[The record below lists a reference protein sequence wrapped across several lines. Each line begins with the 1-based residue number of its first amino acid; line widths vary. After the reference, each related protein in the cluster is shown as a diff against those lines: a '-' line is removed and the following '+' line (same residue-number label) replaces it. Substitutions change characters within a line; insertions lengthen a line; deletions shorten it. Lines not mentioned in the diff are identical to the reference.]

1 METSPPHIQPAYPP
15 LAQTMALARTWI
27 PLLLVVLAISY
38 SLLMQALNQ
47 PVPTLAAPLELSPD
61 EPPRPSLEYVL
72 EGVDRLLASGN
83 WQHERWQTTPNNG
96 SGIGYLTGPTTFRF
110 RLDNPDDRPQHRLIV
125 VAAPFLDHIAPVAVR
140 DGVAERLPVM
150 GDLYPFNTRI
160 YQLPQ
165 WVWPVTLPPRS
176 STVYLFEV
184 RNSGPTMLPVSLQTP
199 QEVVG
204 SSALTLVWKAFVAG
218 LLGFALLFN
227 LIMVSMLRRPGLAWL
242 SVLLLGVILTQLVI
256 EGFGPW
262 LLWPAV
268 PAANALIGIS
278 LPMCLIAI
286 CQFTHH
292 FIDLPRTSSWALNG
306 LSLLAL
312 LLLVTTP
319 LQIPYLGQGSLL
331 VLAAFA
337 LLYILALVVQR
348 LRSHLYARYYA
359 CAVLALLAGALVSS
373 VRTIGWVPVNSVTNS
388 AFFLGTS
395 AAALILTM
403 GIGQQLLEERRR
415 RLLASLR
422 VRKERRLRARLK
434 ADYDQLLITHRVTGR
449 PNRVVVEE
457 TLDQLHRQ
465 EEPYLLFLIRVE
477 RFHEIE
483 QSLGHHAAENLLN
496 TYLDQFDSFLRQL
509 LGNALVRFNRQP
521 LGTIDTVN
529 HTFAV
534 YSQRLAQP
542 PEPLWSALTQW
553 LEASFVEDRYA
564 FSWAP
569 SVGLADSQRHG
580 QTGAEVLSCAGF
592 AALNQTRTL
601 TEYDSAVAEQQY
613 QKQMLML
620 DLDGA
625 LANGDIYLLY
635 QPKVRLADRQI
646 VAFEALIRWRHPE
659 FGPIAPD
666 QWIPLAE
673 QVGAIHRVTRWTL
686 DRVCQDWHSLARHYG
701 NDLRLAINI
710 SALDLTQPNFDQGA
724 LAAVGRHGIAPQ
736 QLILEITETSM
747 MANTALA
754 QRMIHRLSEA
764 GFQIALDDFGT
775 GHSSLGTLASFDLD
789 ELKIDRSFLQD
800 ITTDR
805 TRQRILRT
813 ALELGEA
820 LQLRIVVEG
829 VESEEV
835 ASWLQQFPGLY
846 GQGYYWSRPASVRQL
861 SARNP

>member
-1 METSPPHIQPAYPP
+1 MRLAHVWVP
-15 LAQTMALARTWI
+15 LCLVLLA
-27 PLLLVVLAISY
+27 VSY
-38 SLLMQALNQ
+38 GLLMHTFNHPL
-47 PVPTLAAPLELSPD
+47 PTLPSPGGFAKHHEQQLSLQYTLES
-61 EPPRPSLEYVL
+61 
-72 EGVDRLLASGN
+72 VDAVLASGRWRNDN
-83 WQHERWQTTPNNG
+83 WQTAPNNG
-96 SGIGYLTGPTTFRF
+96 SGIGYLTGPATFRF
-110 RLDNPDDRPQHRLIV
+110 QLDNPGDQPRDRLIV
-125 VAAPFLDHIAPVAVR
+125 VAAPFLDHIAPVAIR
-140 DGVAERLPVM
+140 DGIQTRLPVM

-165 WVWPVTLPPRS
+165 WVWPVTLPPHS
-176 STVYLFEV
+176 STLYLFEV
-184 RNSGPTMLPVSLQTP
+184 RNSGPTMLPVTLQSP

-227 LIMVSMLRRPGLAWL
+227 IIMVSMLRRPGLAWL
-242 SVLLLGVILTQLVI
+242 SVLLVGVILTQLVI

-262 LLWPAV
+262 LLWPGM
-268 PAANALIGIS
+268 PAANSLIGIS
-278 LPMCLIAI
+278 LPMCLVAI

-292 FIDLPRTSSWALNG
+292 FIDLPASSTRILNG
-306 LSLLAL
+306 LSVIAL
-312 LLLVTTP
+312 LLLITTP
-319 LQIPYLGQGSLL
+319 LAIPYLGQGSLL
-331 VLAAFA
+331 VLAAVA
-337 LLYILALVVQR
+337 LLYILVLVVQR
-348 LRSHLYARYYA
+348 LSSHLYARYFA
-359 CAVLALLAGALVSS
+359 CAVTALLVGALVSS

-415 RLLASLR
+415 RVLASLR
-422 VRKERRLRARLK
+422 VREERRLRARLK
-434 ADYDQLLITHRVTGR
+434 ADYDHLLITHRVTGR

-465 EEPYLLFLIRVE
+465 GESYTLFLVRME

-483 QSLGHHAAENLLN
+483 QSLGHRAAENLLN
-496 TYLDQFDSFLRQL
+496 VYLGQLDSFLRKL

-521 LGTIDTVN
+521 LGTVDTVN

-534 YSQRLAQP
+534 CDSRLKQA
-542 PEPLWSALTQW
+542 PEQLWTALTQW
-553 LEASFVEDRYA
+553 LEASFVEDRFA

-569 SVGLADSQRHG
+569 SVGIANSEKHG
-580 QTGAEVLSCAGF
+580 QSGAEVLSCAGF
-592 AALNQTRTL
+592 AALNQTQTL
-601 TEYDSAVAEQQY
+601 TEYDSTVAEQQY

-620 DLDGA
+620 DLDNA
-625 LANGDIYLLY
+625 LGNGDIRLLY
-635 QPKVRLADRQI
+635 QPKVCLTSRQI
-646 VAFEALIRWRHPE
+646 VAFEALIRWQHPE
-659 FGPIAPD
+659 FGAIAPD

-673 QVGAIHRVTRWTL
+673 QVGAIQSVTRWSL
-686 DRVCQDWHSLARHYG
+686 DRVCQDWHQLARHYG
-701 NDLRLAINI
+701 NDLTLAINI
-710 SALDLTQPNFDQGA
+710 SALDLTQQDFDQIA
-724 LAAVGRHGIAPQ
+724 LAAVRRHGIAPQ

-747 MANTALA
+747 MANTDQA
-754 QRMIHRLSEA
+754 QQMIHQLSKA

-835 ASWLQQFPGLY
+835 ATWLQQFPGLY
-846 GQGYYWSRPASVRQL
+846 GQGYYWSRPSTVKQL

>member
-1 METSPPHIQPAYPP
+1 METSHSHSQPALPA
-15 LAQTMALARTWI
+15 LAQPLSLTPAWV
-27 PLLLVVLAISY
+27 PLLLVLLAVGY
-38 SLLMQALNQ
+38 GLLMHAFYHPQ
-47 PVPTLAAPLELSPD
+47 PLLAHPGGFESD
-61 EPPRPSLEYVL
+61 QPPRPRLHYVL
-72 EGVDRLLASGN
+72 DSLDRVLASGHWRQHN
-83 WQHERWQTTPNNG
+83 WQAAPNNG
-96 SGIGYLTGPTTFRF
+96 SGIGYLTGPATFRF
-110 RLDNPDDRPQHRLIV
+110 QLDNPGDQPRQRLIV
-125 VAAPFLDHIAPVAVR
+125 VAAPFLDHIAPAAIR
-140 DGVAERLPVM
+140 DGVVDRLPVM
-150 GDLYPFNTRI
+150 GDLYPFNTRL
-160 YQLPQ
+160 YKLPQ

-184 RNSGPTMLPVSLQTP
+184 RNTGPTMLPVTLQSP
-199 QEVVG
+199 QEVVD

-218 LLGFALLFN
+218 LLGFAMVFN
-227 LIMVSMLRRPGLAWL
+227 ILMVGMLRRPELAWL

-262 LLWPAV
+262 LLWPNL

-286 CQFTHH
+286 CQFTRHA
-292 FIDLPRTSSWALNG
+292 IELPQLPSRILNG
-306 LSLLAL
+306 LSLIAF

-331 VLAAFA
+331 VLATVA
-337 LLYILALVVQR
+337 LFYILVLVLQR
-348 LRSHLYARYYA
+348 LRSHLYARYFA
-359 CAVLALLAGALVSS
+359 AAVLALLLGALVSS
-373 VRTIGWVPVNSVTNS
+373 IRTIGWVPVNSLTNS

-415 RLLASLR
+415 RQLASLR
-422 VRKERRLRARLK
+422 VREERSRRVRLK
-434 ADYDQLLITHRVTGR
+434 ADYDRLLITHRVTGR

-465 EEPYLLFLIRVE
+465 GEPYTLLLIRIE

-483 QSLGHHAAENLLN
+483 QSLGHQASEHLLN
-496 TYLDQFDSFLRQL
+496 AYLGQLDSFLRKL

-521 LGTIDTVN
+521 LGTVDTVN

-534 YSQRLAQP
+534 YRNHLEKPTDQ
-542 PEPLWSALTQW
+542 LWPALTQW
-553 LEASFVEDRYA
+553 LEAGFVEDRYA

-569 SVGLADSQRHG
+569 SIGIAHSQQHG
-580 QTGAEVLSCAGF
+580 NSGAEVLSCAGS
-592 AALNQTRTL
+592 ASLNRTQTL

-625 LANGDIYLLY
+625 LNNDDIYLLY
-635 QPKVRLADRQI
+635 QPKVSLADHRV
-646 VAFEALIRWRHPE
+646 VAFEALIRWQHPE
-659 FGPIAPD
+659 FGAIAPD

-673 QVGAIHRVTRWTL
+673 QLGTIHRVTRWIL
-686 DRVCQDWHSLARHYG
+686 DRVCRDWHQLAPHYG
-701 NDLRLAINI
+701 NDLTLAINI
-710 SALDLTQPNFDQGA
+710 SALDLTQPAFDQTA
-724 LAAVGRHGIAPQ
+724 LATLQRHGIAPQ

-754 QRMIHRLSEA
+754 QGMIHRLSQA

-800 ITTDR
+800 ITTDL

-829 VESEEV
+829 VENGDV
-835 ASWLQQFPGLY
+835 AAWLQQFPGLY
-846 GQGYYWSRPASVRQL
+846 GQGYYWSRPVSVRQL
-861 SARNP
+861 SERNP